1 MIFFP
6 KTKLSVRTFSPK
18 AADANGRKPETS
30 QEGAKLRSP
39 STRQG
44 MSTERLEAHGFV
56 MESPTSPLEE
66 DLPPLESAD
75 AEIEAQLEG
84 LPSSLRSA
92 DPTLALEEL
101 AELIDAAEGEWAT
114 ALGSFVRSAGIV
126 SDLVDLIDHDDA
138 EIYALAMRV
147 LGNLCSDAVDPQSSA
162 TKEVVRTYNGFSRL
176 LPHCFNEDPVVLMYT
191 LGAIQN
197 LCTNIEYAKMVTPPL
212 RERIREVAEYA
223 RATLDGM
230 PQAGLLAH
238 YAEGILVNIAMCERK
253 QSTSH
258 TPAASQK
265 EVDRRARARREWRRA
280 RQQRQEPP
288 PSGGGGQPPPSAPMH
303 PGDAERL
310 KQQGPRGRL
319 AELVLPSA
327 VEWRVA
333 EWSPFSSHCAS
344 PYSTSPCMVRMATA
358 DSHPPEAQTVALAP
372 SPCPTPKPGAG
383 KLACGGGRRY

>member
-1 MIFFP
+1 
-6 KTKLSVRTFSPK
+6 
-18 AADANGRKPETS
+18 
-30 QEGAKLRSP
+30 
-39 STRQG
+39 

-176 LPHCFNEDPVVLMYT
+176 LPHCYNEDPVALMYT

-238 YAEGILVNIAMCERK
+238 YAEGILVNIAMCERE
-253 QSTSH
+253 Q
-258 TPAASQK
+258 PSQ
-265 EVDRRARARREWRRA
+265 RRG
-280 RQQRQEPP
+280 
-288 PSGGGGQPPPSAPMH
+288 S
-303 PGDAERL
+303 
-310 KQQGPRGRL
+310 RG
-319 AELVLPSA
+319 EL
-327 VEWRVA
+327 
-333 EWSPFSSHCAS
+333 
-344 PYSTSPCMVRMATA
+344 
-358 DSHPPEAQTVALAP
+358 PPEARPDVL
-372 SPCPTPKPGAG
+372 
-383 KLACGGGRRY
+383 RYKAIL